1 MRALDNA
8 RSRPLDEASVGG
20 GTGMNCYAFKGGT
33 GTASRRVLVGS
44 RQYTV
49 GAFMPANFGSRN
61 EFVLAGRHLGLV
73 LSDDN
78 PMEETDW
85 LAPPGAGSCIT
96 VGATD
101 APLLSGQCKALA
113 RRVPPGLART
123 GTTGGHL
130 CRDLFLAFP
139 PTSTV

>member
-8 RSRPLDEASVGG
+8 RSGPLDEASVGG

-61 EFVLAGRHLGLV
+61 EFVLAGRHLRLL

-78 PMEETDW
+78 PIDETDP
-85 LAPPGAGSCIT
+85 LPPPGAGSCIPR
-96 VGATD
+96 GATD
-101 APLLSGQCKALA
+101 APPPPGQCHPRA
-113 RRVPPGLART
+113 RR
-123 GTTGGHL
+123 
-130 CRDLFLAFP
+130 
-139 PTSTV
+139 